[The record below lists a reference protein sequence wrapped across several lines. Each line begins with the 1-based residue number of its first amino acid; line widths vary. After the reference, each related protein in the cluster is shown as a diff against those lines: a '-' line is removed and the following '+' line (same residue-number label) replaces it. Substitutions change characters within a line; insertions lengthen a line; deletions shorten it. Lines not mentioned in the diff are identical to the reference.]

1 MKKLLVVGVC
11 VLSLFIFFIVSV
23 ADNISELQG
32 VKESLEAKRVDA
44 LRQLKQQES
53 ALNSDTVRINRLMEQ
68 YGRYKTLIDELQED
82 RDERLKELK
91 VLEKRLKETIE
102 SYENSKEIFRTRV
115 KAMYKGANKTA
126 LDVIIE
132 AENLAELT
140 SRVQLLNKIA
150 KRDTKIIQDFI
161 HAQEEL
167 EVKEKQLQ
175 ESIADI
181 LTRIDATNVTVED
194 IRRNQE
200 LLERQMDE
208 RNDRIDILKRQERQL
223 LEESKGIE
231 ERIKQMKLS
240 AQQYV
245 GGQMRWPVPSSRR
258 ITSYFGV
265 RQHPVFGYSRM
276 HTGIDIAANQGVN
289 IIAANTGKVMISGW
303 EGGYGNTVL
312 IDHGGGISTLYA
324 HCSSLLV
331 SEGQSVEV
339 GDVIA
344 RIGSTGVSTGPHLH
358 FEVRKNGE
366 PVDPMNYLGS

>member
-1 MKKLLVVGVC
+1 MKKLLMFGVC
-11 VLSLFIFFIVSV
+11 VLSVFIFFIVSV
-23 ADNISELQG
+23 ADNITELQG
-32 VKESLEAKRVDA
+32 VKDSLEDKRVEA
-44 LRQLKQQES
+44 RKQIKQQES
-53 ALNSDTVRINRLMEQ
+53 ELSNDTVRINRMMEQ
-68 YGRYKTLIDELQED
+68 YGRYKTLIED
-82 RDERLKELK
+82 LEEDKDERLKELK

-102 SYENSKEIFRTRV
+102 SYENSKETFKSRV

-150 KRDTKIIQDFI
+150 KRDAKIIKDFI
-161 HAQEEL
+161 LAQEEL

-175 ESIADI
+175 ENIADL
-181 LTRIDATNVTVED
+181 LTRIDATNVTVDD
-194 IRRNQE
+194 IKRNQE

-208 RNDRIDILKRQERQL
+208 RNDRIDILKRQEEQL
-223 LEESKGIE
+223 LEESKDIE

-258 ITSYFGV
+258 ITAYFGV

-289 IIAANTGKVMISGW
+289 IIAANAGKVKISDW
-303 EGGYGNTVL
+303 EGGYGKTVL

-331 SEGQSVEV
+331 SQGQSVEV

-358 FEVRKNGE
+358 FEVRKSGE
-366 PVDPMNYLGS
+366 PVDPMKYLDS